1 MGKHRFICNTSNT
14 NSTNMSSSLRTIQFP
29 SIMENITLAERMVDE
44 VCAEFHV
51 KEDYYGELLI
61 AMTEAVYNAIVHGN
75 KLDTSKQVKVT
86 FDIEDKNIVFRIEDE
101 GSGFDYNNLPDPT
114 APENIEKPHGRGV
127 FLMRNLSDKCEFD
140 DNGRIC
146 TMHFEVLEH
155 QTA

>member
-1 MGKHRFICNTSNT
+1 
-14 NSTNMSSSLRTIQFP
+14 
-29 SIMENITLAERMVDE
+29 
-44 VCAEFHV
+44 
-51 KEDYYGELLI
+51 
-61 AMTEAVYNAIVHGN
+61 
-75 KLDTSKQVKVT
+75 LDTSKQVKVT
-86 FDIEDKNIVFRIEDE
+86 FDVEDKNIVFRIEDE

-146 TMHFEVLEH
+146 TMYFAVLEH